1 MLLWPAGLALVL
13 VWGVYR
19 DPAIDYRLVVAG
31 AVLPDAVDG
40 PFGGARFLHTLVA
53 SVVLLAVVMVATR
66 GRRRARRRW
75 LAVPMGTFSH
85 LLADGVWARTSTFW
99 WPFLGGQLQG
109 RLPAVEHGLAVLVVE
124 EALGAAAL
132 VWFWRRFRLGEP
144 PRRRAFLRTGRL
156 PREGTGDTAAGAAG
170 VSRPER
176 SEFEDA
182 ALAEPDGADS
192 ARRQRQQHAGQDDPD
207 RRP

>member
-66 GRRRARRRW
+66 GRRRERRRW

-99 WPFLGGQLQG
+99 WPFLGGRLQG
-109 RLPAVEHGLAVLVVE
+109 RLPGVEHGLAVLVVE
-124 EALGAAAL
+124 EALGGAAL
-132 VWFWRRFRLGEP
+132 VWFWL
-144 PRRRAFLRTGRL
+144 
-156 PREGTGDTAAGAAG
+156 
-170 VSRPER
+170 
-176 SEFEDA
+176 
-182 ALAEPDGADS
+182 
-192 ARRQRQQHAGQDDPD
+192 
-207 RRP
+207 